1 MASINGIS
9 IKNFKTV
16 ISHEG
21 CEIYQGD
28 VWYNGRKLGFWS
40 QDYNGCISD
49 NFDFNKREL
58 DAEVEKYKASD
69 RVSDEL
75 RRVTRLESLLSD
87 LVNVMYSEKCYKKA
101 VKVGYNTY
109 VEFTDG
115 YHCEGFFTMD
125 TSKEKIL
132 NDDYYKKFEKKCK
145 GYFFTNK
152 EMEISI
158 YTSPDN
164 FKIAV

>member
-16 ISHEG
+16 INHEG

-28 VWYNGRKLGFWS
+28 VWYNGKKLGFWS

-87 LVNVMYSEKCYKKA
+87 LVNLMLSEKNYKKA
-101 VKVGYNTY
+101 VKRGYKSY

-115 YHCEGFFTMD
+115 FHYEGYMTTD
-125 TSKEKIL
+125 ISREKIQGSKF
-132 NDDYYKKFEKKCK
+132 YKDFEKTCEEH
-145 GYFFTNK
+145 FINK
-152 EMEISI
+152 KMEISI
-158 YTSPDN
+158 YTSPDD